1 MGTFNNKIEAEFNP
15 PKQWVL
21 SRILSYQNDKINV
34 VALKGIGVNAP
45 DNKITCYKGFK
56 TDLASTPKILWTLLA
71 PWDIAR
77 AAIIHDFLY
86 LRIRQYREKNLFN
99 PNKSTENPRTISQ
112 AKKAADNIFL
122 MAMKDS
128 DPKVSSWKI
137 YAAYYAVHL
146 FGRWS
151 IIPRG
156 DDPNE

>member
-21 SRILSYQNDKINV
+21 SRALSYQNDKINIM
-34 VALKGIGVNAP
+34 ALMDIGVNASG
-45 DNKITCYKGFK
+45 N
-56 TDLASTPKILWTLLA
+56 
-71 PWDIAR
+71 
-77 AAIIHDFLY
+77 
-86 LRIRQYREKNLFN
+86 RI
-99 PNKSTENPRTISQ
+99 TENPRTISQ

-137 YAAYYAVHL
+137 YAAYYAVHW

>member
-15 PKQWVL
+15 PKTWIL
-21 SRILSYQNDKINV
+21 SRVLSYQNDKIDIG
-34 VALKGIGVNAP
+34 ALKDIGVNAP
-45 DNKITCYKGFK
+45 SNRVTCNKGFK
-56 TDLASTPKILWTLLA
+56 TDLASTPKIMWNLIA

-86 LRIRQYREKNLFN
+86 LKIRQYRKKNSKGMVSAED
-99 PNKSTENPRTISQ
+99 PDKISK
-112 AKKAADNIFL
+112 AKVAADNIFL

-128 DPKVSSWKI
+128 NPKISSWKI

-151 IIPRG
+151 ITPRK
-156 DDPNE
+156 DEPNE